1 MARIREKS
9 RRQKRERNVD
19 NEKDG
24 KRVEGQRANRSASPS
39 SSRADASSGP
49 ATPPRERTSSR
60 GLRRLLEGIGTPAP
74 APFQPDPFQLEAL
87 AALEHEDVLVTAPT
101 GSGKTW
107 IAREE
112 IRRLISSGRRA
123 WYTSPLKALT
133 NSKYQEFADEF
144 GAEQVGIL
152 TGDRKE
158 NADAPLIVGT
168 TEIYRNQLFNSL
180 RSGEELRADL
190 VVLDEAHYLADEERG
205 HVWEEAII
213 LSPPR
218 VRLLLLSATIGN
230 AQEFAAW
237 IEEVRGVR
245 CGVVA
250 RPGARPVPLRAAFLY
265 PDGELAPLLDEHG
278 DLNPEITRLVERNE
292 RERQERRPRSN
303 WRPRRGGSRY

>member
-1 MARIREKS
+1 MPRSDVNKS
-9 RRQKRERNVD
+9 RRKHVAENKRRRAEGRRKETER
-19 NEKDG
+19 
-24 KRVEGQRANRSASPS
+24 AASSS
-39 SSRADASSGP
+39 SSREEHKPP
-49 ATPPRERTSSR
+49 APPPRVAAQPRE
-60 GLRRLLEGIGTPAP
+60 LRRLLEGIGTPAP
-74 APFQPDPFQLEAL
+74 APFKPDPFQLEAL

-112 IRRLISSGRRA
+112 IRRLLDAGRRA

-133 NSKYQEFADEF
+133 NSKYQEFTEEF
-144 GAEQVGIL
+144 GAERVGIL

-158 NADAPLIVGT
+158 NADAPLIIGT
-168 TEIYRNQLFNSL
+168 TEIYRNQLFDSL
-180 RSGEELRADL
+180 RSGSNIQADL

-230 AQEFAAW
+230 AAEFAAW
-237 IEEVRGVR
+237 ISEVRGVP

-250 RPGARPVPLRAAFLY
+250 RPGARPVPLRAAFLM
-265 PDGELAPLLDEHG
+265 PDGQLLPLVGEAG
-278 DLNPEITRLVERNE
+278 GLNPELARLGE
-292 RERQERRPRSN
+292 RERQERRERSSRPF
-303 WRPRRGGSRY
+303 WRTRRGSPR